1 MTGYDR
7 LADTL
12 RPAQRLAIACS
23 GGVDSTLLTKVACDV
38 LGRDNVVALHAH
50 GPMHVQE
57 ELDNVQSVISEIGC
71 HLQVIECNPLLL
83 DSFKINP
90 PDRCYHCKKEIYSLF
105 LNWSSQNGFS
115 ALADGTNLDDL
126 GDDRPGLKAL
136 EEHGVFL
143 PLVEAGLNKKKIR
156 WMSRELGLSNWDRLS
171 ASCLATRIPAGRE
184 ITLELLGR
192 VAFCERFLHKHGFFG
207 CRVRLIDNDTVH
219 IEILE
224 KHFDEISN
232 KDSRKDLSGFF
243 SSLGFCKVFVDIT
256 GR

>member
-1 MTGYDR
+1 VTGYDR

-12 RPAQRLAIACS
+12 RPAQKLAIACS

-57 ELDNVQSVISEIGC
+57 ELDNVQSVVSEIGC
-71 HLQVIECNPLLL
+71 HLQVIDYNPLLL
-83 DSFKINP
+83 DGFKSNP
-90 PDRCYHCKKEIYSLF
+90 RDRCYHCKKKIYSLF
-105 LNWSSQNGFS
+105 LNWASENGFS

-126 GDDRPGLKAL
+126 DDHRPGLKAL
-136 EEHGVFL
+136 EEHCVFL
-143 PLVEAGLNKKKIR
+143 PLVEAGLNKKEIR
-156 WMSRELGLSNWDRLS
+156 RMSKELGLSNWDRLS

-192 VAFCERFLHKHGFFG
+192 VAFCERFLHKHGFLG
-207 CRVRLIDNDTVH
+207 CRVRLIDDNTVY

-224 KHFDEISN
+224 KDFPQVADKSNRKKIS
-232 KDSRKDLSGFF
+232 DFFLSIG
-243 SSLGFCKVFVDIT
+243 LGKVFIDIT